1 MNSITTQSRETFL
14 FSVTEP
20 PKPGAV
26 GGDTFPVALG
36 IPTPRASPGILQV
49 NHEQKD
55 RKVRPPE
62 VRINQVKPERG
73 EWVSEMD
80 EEVGGPGGGA
90 QAGLALGT
98 GQAESPAVY
107 LPTIWDPPV
116 FENRMTRKRCFSDPT
131 MSLGRHADISTGGTA
146 AEKTR
151 RTRSGK
157 IAEIG
162 TLLLGGNRFAGF
174 HSRY

>member
-20 PKPGAV
+20 PQPGAV

-36 IPTPRASPGILQV
+36 IPPPRASPGILQV

-80 EEVGGPGGGA
+80 EEVGGAKGEPR
-90 QAGLALGT
+90 LGWLLER
-98 GQAESPAVY
+98 ARLS
-107 LPTIWDPPV
+107 
-116 FENRMTRKRCFSDPT
+116 
-131 MSLGRHADISTGGTA
+131 
-146 AEKTR
+146 
-151 RTRSGK
+151 
-157 IAEIG
+157 
-162 TLLLGGNRFAGF
+162 LLLSTSPQFGTPQSLRTE
-174 HSRY
+174 